1 MWVKDDNVFVLL
13 RNGNFVFFVVL
24 SLYSK
29 RLFLFVCI
37 VSFYFVKNNVLMKY
51 FENFFLFGIL
61 CMDDSVKWLLLWM
74 FMCGMF

>member
-1 MWVKDDNVFVLL
+1 MWDKDDNVFVLL

-37 VSFYFVKNNVLMKY
+37 VSFFMI
-51 FENFFLFGIL
+51 IL
-61 CMDDSVKWLLLWM
+61 WKI
-74 FMCGMF
+74 MC